1 MHPGHRCIKGVGESS
16 GSWLRY
22 QGTYWVVGLSVC
34 GPLISSSAV
43 HLIDNFCYFFVLFP
57 RLLYFLSYKIVAD
70 LIKTL
75 FRRPEV
81 ANERSNND
89 LILLPTFRLSRAN
102 FHRPIYLYQ
111 FTCKEHIGKVDKK
124 GWKWSNWLSLFC
136 LICTTLTSIV
146 VMFNEL
152 LIIKLLKFRR
162 RDILFWNCY
171 HYY

>member
-1 MHPGHRCIKGVGESS
+1 MHPGHRCIKGVGGGESS

-34 GPLISSSAV
+34 GPLISSSAM
-43 HLIDNFCYFFVLFP
+43 HLIDNFCYFFCLFP

-102 FHRPIYLYQ
+102 FHRPISVSVHMQ
-111 FTCKEHIGKVDKK
+111 RAH
-124 GWKWSNWLSLFC
+124 WKSRQERLEMIQ
-136 LICTTLTSIV
+136 LI
-146 VMFNEL
+146 
-152 LIIKLLKFRR
+152 KP
-162 RDILFWNCY
+162 ILFNLHHVNISCSKMLMNY
-171 HYY
+171 